1 MAFPGGNLLSLDLD
15 PKTFIVG
22 FSLVAITILISGL
35 SRVFLLFFYACF
47 VKPHSGKDNGTQQ
60 DALESFYKK
69 QAGIYDKTRE
79 ILLQGREDMLALSAS
94 ELLAREKMRK
104 NNTIGKPIWV
114 DVGGGTGWNIEA
126 MSAFLDVPRFFSSV
140 YLVDLSPSLCEIAQQ
155 RFQRLG
161 WDNVK
166 VVCEDARKF
175 TIENYEGGISN
186 RGISTYYPV
195 SNHVPRRQNAH
206 GIADLITMSYSLSMI
221 PDYFS
226 VVDSLNSLLSPDGV
240 MGVIDFYVQ
249 SKTEFS
255 FRNYTGGIIGRHVGW
270 FMRAFWRA
278 WFDLDRVNLEASRRD
293 YLEYRFGTIKS
304 VSARNNYLGRIP
316 YYVWV
321 GCRKDSVSSKFLPYE
336 VVEKIDA
343 LATESHYS
351 DPADLNDSSARTGKF
366 YAQSKQSGAS
376 ITAIQNLSNNLPL
389 PAFFYQNHHWRIYYD
404 ESLRKHTQ
412 FKDDYI
418 YTFTWEDSQADDQ
431 LLKLTSDDVVLAIT
445 SAGDNILS
453 YALRSPAKIHAVDL
467 NPSQNHLLELKMAS
481 YTALSYE
488 DFWMLFGE
496 GKHPNF
502 RNLLL
507 TNLSPHLSSR
517 AFQFWLDRCHIFS
530 TSSRYGLY
538 DTGGSRHGIRAFRW
552 ISYLFGFHGAVQKF
566 LKAKALDEQRHI
578 WQQRI
583 RPALLSNLV
592 CRLIVS
598 QERFLWSALGVPKH
612 QLTMIENDYVE
623 SLPSGGPTKADCK
636 TRSRAI
642 WRYMVS
648 TLDPVVENTQI
659 SLNNPY
665 YHICMAGTFS
675 RQCHPEYLSREAHA
689 NLSQPDAL
697 DGIQIHTDEIDEVL
711 SHMDSN
717 RLTVAVLMDSMD
729 WFDSNGVAAA
739 AQITKLNRT
748 LKMGGR
754 VLLRSSALRP
764 WYVDIFE
771 AHGFSCKCTG
781 SRTDGAC
788 IDRVNMY
795 ASCWLCTKMENLPLS
810 TPEPE
815 MTCMDVSDN
824 NCLSP

>member
-1 MAFPGGNLLSLDLD
+1 MTNTSLGLSSNEYRGDPGSPYCEVQDK
-15 PKTFIVG
+15 PHSQARVKRQKK
-22 FSLVAITILISGL
+22 SRL

-47 VKPHSGKDNGTQQ
+47 VKPHGSKENGTQQ

-69 QAGIYDKTRE
+69 QAGIYDKTRKL
-79 ILLQGREDMLALSAS
+79 LLQGREDMLALLAS
-94 ELLAREKMRK
+94 ELLSREKVRK
-104 NNTIGKPIWV
+104 SNNVAKPVWV

-166 VVCEDARKF
+166 VVCEDARKL
-175 TIENYEGGISN
+175 TIEKYEGGIPN
-186 RGISTYYPV
+186 RGISTYDPV
-195 SNHVPRRQNAH
+195 SSHVPRRQKEH
-206 GIADLITMSYSLSMI
+206 GVADLITMSYSLSMI

-226 VVDSLNSLLSPDGV
+226 VVDSLHSLLSPDGV

-255 FRNYTGGIIGRHVGW
+255 FRNYTGGSIGRHVGW

-304 VSARNNYLGRIP
+304 TPCLRNF
-316 YYVWV
+316 
-321 GCRKDSVSSKFLPYE
+321 SPYE
-336 VVEKIDA
+336 VVEKINA
-343 LATESHYS
+343 LATDLHY
-351 DPADLNDSSARTGKF
+351 LDSAGPNNVFTRTGKF

-389 PAFFYQNHHWRIYYD
+389 PSFFYQNHHWRNYYD

-412 FKDDYI
+412 FKNDYI
-418 YTFTWEDSQADDQ
+418 YTFTWEDSQVDDQ
-431 LLKLTSDDVVLAIT
+431 LLNLTSDDVVLAIT

-502 RNLLL
+502 RTLLL
-507 TNLSPHLSSR
+507 TKLSPHLSSR
-517 AFQFWLDRCHIFS
+517 AFQFWLYRCHIFS
-530 TSSRYGLY
+530 TSNRYGLY

-552 ISYLFGFHGAVQKF
+552 ISYLFGFHGAVRDF
-566 LKAKALDEQRHI
+566 LKAKELDEQRHI
-578 WQQRI
+578 WKQRI
-583 RPALLSNLV
+583 RPALLSSLV

-598 QERFLWSALGVPKH
+598 QERFLWSALGVPKY

-729 WFDSNGVAAA
+729 WFDPNGVAAT